1 MPRCLRYL
9 TALFFLV
16 FITISTFMMLS
27 LFVGVITTS
36 MGAAAVKQTAAM
48 KTKTRIKACQVRDG
62 SPLPHLR
69 RDWAHR
75 RDICAGTGLIPP
87 RSAPGLGSA
96 VPSAPGLGSAVHI
109 CTGTGVC
116 PCSHVPAV
124 TAALKPMGRALA
136 RLAAT

>member
-36 MGAAAVKQTAAM
+36 MGEAAVKQTAAM

-75 RDICAGTGLIPP
+75 RHICAGTGLIPP

-96 VPSAPGLGSAVHI
+96 VHI
-109 CTGTGVC
+109 CTGTGVRRPHLHRDWSLPLLPRAGC
-116 PCSHVPAV
+116 H
-124 TAALKPMGRALA
+124 GR
-136 RLAAT
+136 T

>member
-1 MPRCLRYL
+1 MPCCLRYL

-62 SPLPHLR
+62 SPPPHLRRHWGSPPPHLR

-75 RDICAGTGLIPP
+75 HHICAGTGLAAAT
-87 RSAPGLGSA
+87 SALGLGSSL
-96 VPSAPGLGSAVHI
+96 PAPGPGSSLPDLHRDWSLPLLPRAGCH
-109 CTGTGVC
+109 
-116 PCSHVPAV
+116 
-124 TAALKPMGRALA
+124 GR
-136 RLAAT
+136 T